1 MNRMRE
7 PGPSVKK
14 YMQSCI
20 VELLENGV
28 DDDLADFIKLY
39 MSEKKLL

>member
-1 MNRMRE
+1 
-7 PGPSVKK
+7 
-14 YMQSCI
+14 MQSCI